1 MSGDVIVLERMDPD
15 AVKRRLEA
23 QTGTLLVC
31 AYDDDERTG
40 EFLVPEAIPLLD
52 LEERRT
58 RLEADQEIIFY
69 CGCPKD
75 ETAQARAR
83 EWRSSG
89 FARAKILQGGHEA
102 WTTAREEARRA
113 ATAPGAPAEKRE
125 ETRRAKDVMTPHPGV
140 ISSQASVTEAAWKMR
155 ELDVGVL
162 PVCDESGRFVGM
174 LTDRDIT
181 VRVTAEGKNPDVT
194 TVGDAMTKDF
204 VACDEEAD
212 VTEVA
217 RVMQQHQV
225 RRVPIVKKSDPD
237 RNRPTQIIGIISLG
251 DLATD
256 LRVSDVPKETL
267 KKVSEAPAPVE
278 GAPAHKPVIH
288 TP

>member
-23 QTGTLLVC
+23 ETGTLLVC
-31 AYDDDERTG
+31 AYDDDERTE
-40 EFLVPEAIPLLD
+40 EFLVAEAIPLWD
-52 LEERRT
+52 LEERRP

-69 CGCPKD
+69 CACPKD

-83 EWRSSG
+83 EWRASG

-102 WTTAREEARRA
+102 WTAAKDEAHRA
-113 ATAPGAPAEKRE
+113 ARAPGAPPEKRE
-125 ETRRAKDVMTPHPGV
+125 ETRRARDVMTPHPGV

-181 VRVTAEGKNPDVT
+181 VRVTAEGKSPDMT
-194 TVGDAMTKDF
+194 TVGEAMTKDF
-204 VACDEEAD
+204 VACDEEAE

-237 RNRPTQIIGIISLG
+237 RSRPTQIIGIISLG

-267 KKVSEAPAPVE
+267 KKVSESPAPVE
-278 GAPAHKPVIH
+278 GAPATKPVIQ